1 MVVPFSIWKRFLIFH
16 LIFKKESIVKKYLIL
31 AAFILAGSIVF
42 GQTKQKLGYVDS
54 QVILNQYSEAIKAQG
69 DLDALTSKWT
79 AHLDSLNQ
87 NLQQMYSDYQKQAN
101 TMPEDK
107 KLAAQQN
114 IIKLQQDVD
123 NYKKD
128 KFAQQTGE
136 IYKKQQDIFNPVK
149 DKIYKAIEEVAKK
162 EDMQFVFD
170 KSGDI
175 ILLYAD
181 PQFDITYKVLDK
193 LKTGGK

>member
-1 MVVPFSIWKRFLIFH
+1 
-16 LIFKKESIVKKYLIL
+16 VKKYLIL